1 MQSRPMTKRKRKHLN
16 TEATERGACHVVP
29 PRHTTT
35 ECGRP
40 FQQMDSR
47 RSGTER
53 TTHRHR
59 HESPKQKLY
68 PSTSTANRRSTART
82 LSTTTARTLSTSAAY
97 DSNSSLSGSQQLES
111 NVTPPTRCS
120 TGTAGSCD
128 STHGRYRPL
137 TGSYAKVTIPPIP
150 RCLNFTLSTYTRVTP
165 TPCHVPPQY
174 HNPPY

>member
-68 PSTSTANRRSTART
+68 PRTSTANRRSTARTLSTSTARTLSTTTART
-82 LSTTTARTLSTSAAY
+82 LSTTTARTLSTSALTTQTAPY
-97 DSNSSLSGSQQLES
+97 PAASNWSRTSHLRRAVLREQPDHAIPR
-111 NVTPPTRCS
+111 TA
-120 TGTAGSCD
+120 GTARSRD
-128 STHGRYRPL
+128 H
-137 TGSYAKVTIPPIP
+137 
-150 RCLNFTLSTYTRVTP
+150 TRKSPSHPFRDV
-165 TPCHVPPQY
+165 
-174 HNPPY
+174 